1 MLSFFNIEGFN
12 IAGFNIAGF
21 TIVGFHHADSRLRT
35 SMPSQE
41 TCRRIESLKPEE
53 YAMIRRIAR
62 AVGVTFLIAGFPGHD
77 RQM

>member
-1 MLSFFNIEGFN
+1 MLSFFNIAGFN

-21 TIVGFHHADSRLRT
+21 HHTDFRLRMSMT
-35 SMPSQE
+35 SQY

-53 YAMIRRIAR
+53 YAMIHRIAR

-77 RQM
+77 RQV